1 MLKRK
6 KSGYC
11 RKRRGKY
18 KKKPGGEARKT
29 DTIEKTGMRVNPW

>member
-6 KSGYC
+6 KAAIAEKG
-11 RKRRGKY
+11 GANI
-18 KKKPGGEARKT
+18 KKPGGEARKT